1 MVHGYGFRA
10 IGRGEL
16 MKCLKDLLQDP
27 SMAFYRDHV
36 KAAAEMLIDEMDAE
50 GKEWPEARKA
60 LISVLERSMNDSTV
74 KWQDAAEA
82 AYRAVLGCLCDEELP
97 FCGAGK

>member
-1 MVHGYGFRA
+1 
-10 IGRGEL
+10 

-27 SMAFYRDHV
+27 SKAFYRDHV

-50 GKEWPEARKA
+50 GKDWPVARKA

-74 KWQDAAEA
+74 KWQNAAES
-82 AYRAVLGCLCDEELP
+82 AYKAVLGRYCDEALP
-97 FCGAGK
+97 FCGAVK

>member
-1 MVHGYGFRA
+1 
-10 IGRGEL
+10 

-50 GKEWPEARKA
+50 GKDWPKARKA
-60 LISVLERSMNDSTV
+60 LMGVLERSMNDSTV
-74 KWQDAAEA
+74 QWEKAATEA
-82 AYRAVLGCLCDEELP
+82 YKAVLECLCDESLP
-97 FCGAGK
+97 FCGGGK

>member
-1 MVHGYGFRA
+1 
-10 IGRGEL
+10 

-36 KAAAEMLIDEMDAE
+36 KAAAEMLIDELDQE

-60 LISVLERSMNDSTV
+60 LVGVLERSMNDSTV
-74 KWQDAAEA
+74 KWQDAATG
-82 AYRAVLGCLCDEELP
+82 AYKAVLGCLCDEELP
-97 FCGAGK
+97 FCGGGK

>member
-1 MVHGYGFRA
+1 
-10 IGRGEL
+10 

-74 KWQDAAEA
+74 KWQDAATE
-82 AYRAVLGCLCDEELP
+82 AYRAVGECMRDEVFP
-97 FCGAGK
+97 VCGAGK

>member
-1 MVHGYGFRA
+1 
-10 IGRGEL
+10 

-27 SMAFYRDHV
+27 SKAFYRDHV

-50 GKEWPEARKA
+50 GKDWPEARKA
-60 LISVLERSMNDSTV
+60 LVGVLERGMNESTV
-74 KWQDAAEA
+74 QWEKAATDA
-82 AYRAVLGCLCDEELP
+82 YKAVLGCYCDEALP